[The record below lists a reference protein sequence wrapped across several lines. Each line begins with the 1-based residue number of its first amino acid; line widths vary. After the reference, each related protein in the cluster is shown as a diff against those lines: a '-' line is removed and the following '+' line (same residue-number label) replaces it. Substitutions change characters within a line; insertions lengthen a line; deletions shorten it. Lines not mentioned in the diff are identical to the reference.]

1 MRWMGKG
8 ASKEKDGMK
17 YFRRL
22 TWFAATRLLVVVAV
36 LGIFVMAF
44 YFAMNAAN
52 IYVILK
58 DGMARRAQVIMMEE
72 DPALLEDYFSPICL
86 GQDEMLRVTAAEG
99 SVYTNYYDITGIDH
113 RLNLEYV
120 WCWPWDDTASA
131 TFVERI
137 VGIDGRIKSSQRTQ
151 GLEMG
156 LTVSPPAWETIRYDA
171 ILVRENG
178 RWIIRDLGQREVI
191 Q

>member
-1 MRWMGKG
+1 
-8 ASKEKDGMK
+8 MK

-22 TWFAATRLLVVVAV
+22 TWFVATRLFVLVAV
-36 LGIFVMAF
+36 LGVFVTAF

-58 DGMARRAQVIMMEE
+58 DGMARRTQVIMMDE
-72 DPALLEDYFSPICL
+72 DASPLRNYFSASCL
-86 GQDEMLRVTAAEG
+86 ERDEMLRVTAGEG

-113 RLNLEYV
+113 RLSLEYV

-131 TFVERI
+131 TFVERV
-137 VGIDGRIKSSQRTQ
+137 VGIDGRVRSSLRAQA
-151 GLEMG
+151 LDMG
-156 LTVSPPAWETIRYDA
+156 LTVSPPEWQTIRYDA

-178 RWIIRDLGQREVI
+178 RWIIRDLSQREVI
-191 Q
+191 R